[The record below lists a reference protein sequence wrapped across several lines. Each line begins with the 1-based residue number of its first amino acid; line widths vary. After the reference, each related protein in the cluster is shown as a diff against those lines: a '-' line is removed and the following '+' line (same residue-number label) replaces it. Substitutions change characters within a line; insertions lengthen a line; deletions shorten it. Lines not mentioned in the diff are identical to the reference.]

1 MHVMEK
7 IVGEFNYPWTN
18 NLRITN
24 SMNNVEFY
32 RIRANSHGSEN
43 LLNLSRF
50 FFFVYRN
57 EKEIF
62 IRREIILNTERMN
75 NVKINYILN
84 ILKSSCSPTL

>member
-1 MHVMEK
+1 MEK

-32 RIRANSHGSEN
+32 RIRPNSHGSEN

-62 IRREIILNTERMN
+62 IRREIILNTERT

>member
-1 MHVMEK
+1 MHVVEK
-7 IVGEFNYPWTN
+7 IIGEFNYPWTN

-50 FFFVYRN
+50 FFFLYIETRKKFSLE
-57 EKEIF
+57 EK
-62 IRREIILNTERMN
+62 
-75 NVKINYILN
+75 
-84 ILKSSCSPTL
+84 

>member
-1 MHVMEK
+1 MHVVEK

-32 RIRANSHGSEN
+32 RIRANSHGNEN

-75 NVKINYILN
+75 VKINYILN